1 MPIQLNPFRT
11 HSDAAYVSLTPERI
25 RRWEILLGSLIVY
38 SMVGLAA
45 FIALGHVE
53 EHTSFGLG
61 TMLAFLGK
69 FTCDFSEW
77 AFHSGRQGDVV
88 ENYWK
93 ITLGAS
99 IILALVILAVL
110 IALGKVQEASSFGLT
125 PILGFL
131 GKFTVDFT
139 GWAFQQPGATPALA
153 PGPPAAP
160 PVITPL
166 ETTPP
171 PTPQAAAPTPTQ
183 AINH

>member
-1 MPIQLNPFRT
+1 
-11 HSDAAYVSLTPERI
+11 
-25 RRWEILLGSLIVY
+25 
-38 SMVGLAA
+38 MVGLAA

-77 AFHSGRQGDVV
+77 AFHSGREGDMV
-88 ENYWK
+88 ESYWK

-99 IILALVILAVL
+99 IILSLVILGAL
-110 IALGKVQEASSFGLT
+110 IAMGKVQEASSFGLT

-131 GKFTVDFT
+131 GKFAVDFS

-153 PGPPAAP
+153 PGPAAP
-160 PVITPL
+160 PATP
-166 ETTPP
+166 ETAPP
-171 PTPQAAAPTPTQ
+171 PTPQAAATAPPQ
-183 AINH
+183 A

>member
-1 MPIQLNPFRT
+1 MPIQLNPFRP

-77 AFHSGRQGDVV
+77 AFHSGREGDVV

-99 IILALVILAVL
+99 IILALVILAAL
-110 IALGKVQEASSFGLT
+110 IAMGKVQEASSFGLT

-131 GKFTVDFT
+131 GKFSVDFT

-153 PGPPAAP
+153 PGPAAP
-160 PVITPL
+160 PP

-171 PTPQAAAPTPTQ
+171 QPASGTIGQTAAATPTQ
-183 AINH
+183 TLNH